1 MENENNDAPS
11 SETRVFVSIHRSGAW
26 GLDMIRFTASVTD
39 FSDPVSPA
47 QECKVFPKNE
57 SGRVCG
63 CVGEDDIPPILLL
76 AIPVLAVTATMN
88 ACPNFCFSASM
99 ITFNKN
105 DLPEPKVIS
114 DPKET

>member
-1 MENENNDAPS
+1 MIENENNDAPS

-63 CVGEDDIPPILLL
+63 CVGEDDTSNPAAGHSGACRHGNHECMPEFLL
-76 AIPVLAVTATMN
+76 
-88 ACPNFCFSASM
+88 
-99 ITFNKN
+99 
-105 DLPEPKVIS
+105 
-114 DPKET
+114 